1 MCSEEMEKF
10 GNKPKLGETNDNG
23 RYLFHPLERFGN
35 NIAAP
40 DSLTKAQDRDQNQQ
54 ETPQSVF
61 PLLHWVHLISIRN
74 RLARA
79 ARVSTM
85 Q

>member
-40 DSLTKAQDRDQNQQ
+40 DSLTKAQDHDQNQ
-54 ETPQSVF
+54 EEAPRSPF
-61 PLLHWVHLISIRN
+61 ALLALGPP
-74 RLARA
+74 
-79 ARVSTM
+79 
-85 Q
+85 